1 MKHYRFA
8 IACMTTVFAALV
20 ATSPAPAQESGQ
32 PVDIGG
38 VTLRLGDSRADTMD
52 AAEQRLL
59 VLPSRTSGYY
69 NLYRKQSNQFDDGVQ
84 SIAIGALWFRD
95 NRLISVTR
103 NLGAFQSLD
112 GRIAIDNLI
121 AAFRQASEQAATRAQ
136 DQDDDEQDRPPSL
149 PALTATTDETVN
161 SNFSISRLYFT
172 FPDRVIQIA
181 VFEPV
186 STSQQASI
194 DISEH
199 YGLRE
204 DRPRP

>member
-1 MKHYRFA
+1 
-8 IACMTTVFAALV
+8 MTTVFAALV

-204 DRPRP
+204 DRSRP